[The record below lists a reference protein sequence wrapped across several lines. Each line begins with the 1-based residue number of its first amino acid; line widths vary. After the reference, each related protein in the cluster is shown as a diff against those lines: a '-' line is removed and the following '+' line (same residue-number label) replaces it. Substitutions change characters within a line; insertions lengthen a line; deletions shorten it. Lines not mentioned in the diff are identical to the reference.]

1 MPYIGISYRIPW
13 YHKWRHCHFILTAIT
28 FRMVKNL
35 GLPILG
41 KLVCSWRKVD
51 TRVFYLQ
58 PKTIIMTFVLLWY
71 YIVMCW
77 TVAGAVKTFKAMESS
92 AIKSFWNLCQN
103 RLLNARE
110 CLGNISFCQK
120 FLTRNSL
127 FLLETHFSYSKL
139 AFLTRNS
146 LFLLETHFSYSKLT
160 FLTRNSLFQG
170 TLYLA
175 AFISRWISKTLLNLL
190 QANFQDPS

>member
-1 MPYIGISYRIPW
+1 
-13 YHKWRHCHFILTAIT
+13 
-28 FRMVKNL
+28 
-35 GLPILG
+35 
-41 KLVCSWRKVD
+41 
-51 TRVFYLQ
+51 
-58 PKTIIMTFVLLWY
+58 
-71 YIVMCW
+71 
-77 TVAGAVKTFKAMESS
+77 MESS

-103 RLLNARE
+103 RLLNARVSWQFLFLSKVSTRNSLFLLE
-110 CLGNISFCQK
+110 THFSYSKLA

-127 FLLETHFSYSKL
+127 YLLETHFSYSKL

-146 LFLLETHFSYSKLT
+146 LFLLETHFSYSKIT

-175 AFISRWISKTLLNLL
+175 AFISRWISKTLLHLL

>member
-1 MPYIGISYRIPW
+1 MEKSRYKSILSTTKDDNYDLRAAVVV
-13 YHKWRHCHFILTAIT
+13 HC
-28 FRMVKNL
+28 NL
-35 GLPILG
+35 LN
-41 KLVCSWRKVD
+41 CS
-51 TRVFYLQ
+51 LS
-58 PKTIIMTFVLLWY
+58 
-71 YIVMCW
+71 C
-77 TVAGAVKTFKAMESS
+77 KTFKAMESS

-110 CLGNISFCQK
+110 CLGNFSFCQK

-175 AFISRWISKTLLNLL
+175 AFISRWISKTLLHLL